1 MKQLKITLVKSPIGI
16 LKNQKAT
23 LKALGLGKVGSSSL
37 RVDNKEV
44 RAMIKTVA
52 HLVSVVEG
60 VRPGYEGGQTPLFK
74 RLPKRGFTNV
84 SHKEYAIVNLGEI
97 EKEFEAGSVVDLA
110 SLKAAGLVKKEY
122 EGVKILGEGEL
133 TKALT
138 FKVVKVTKS
147 AQEKISKAG
156 GTVEVA

>member
-1 MKQLKITLVKSPIGI
+1 MKLNELKP
-16 LKNQKAT
+16 
-23 LKALGLGKVGSSSL
+23 
-37 RVDNKEV
+37 
-44 RAMIKTVA
+44 
-52 HLVSVVEG
+52 VEG
-60 VRPGYEGGQTPLFK
+60 AKHSKKRLGRGIGSGNGKTAGRGAKGQNARSGGGVRHGYEGGQTPLFK

-97 EKEFEAGSVVDLA
+97 EKKFEAGSVVDLA

>member
-1 MKQLKITLVKSPIGI
+1 MKLNELKPVEGAKHSKKRLGRGIGSG
-16 LKNQKAT
+16 N
-23 LKALGLGKVGSSSL
+23 GKTAGRGAKGQNARSGG
-37 RVDNKEV
+37 
-44 RAMIKTVA
+44 
-52 HLVSVVEG
+52 G

-110 SLKAAGLVKKEY
+110 SLKVAGLVKKEY